1 MALEGFPTGIT
12 PARAGRSRSSRGPR
26 TRCRNH
32 SRAGGTESPATTA
45 IYAATE
51 SLPRGRDGG
60 LAAQFC
66 GGNNVEGWAVTVKD
80 NPGQWA
86 VAEFKSRER
95 EDDDGCDYGV
105 IVDVPEGTTA
115 KCNGER
121 VR

>member
-1 MALEGFPTGIT
+1 MSTTGK
-12 PARAGRSRSSRGPR
+12 ARIYGAREDLIECDG
-26 TRCRNH
+26 
-32 SRAGGTESPATTA
+32 A
-45 IYAATE
+45 IYGEAGWYSDRPAKIT
-51 SLPRGRDGG
+51 LKAPDGTKMR

-66 GGNNVEGWAVTVKD
+66 GGDNVEGCAVTVKD
-80 NPGQWA
+80 NPGLWA

-95 EDDDGCDYGV
+95 EDDEGCDYGV